1 MVLKVHINNNG
12 QKCQKPF
19 VKNIAIGNSLPI
31 TLLEDSTALYFKQS
45 VNKREEIIPHPSLS
59 HLPWPNKA
67 FAVTLIIYIL
77 YLMLILIHC
86 YTK

>member
-12 QKCQKPF
+12 QERQKPF
-19 VKNIAIGNSLPI
+19 VKNITIGNSLPI
-31 TLLEDSTALYFKQS
+31 TLLEDSAALYFRQS
-45 VNKREEIIPHPSLS
+45 VNKREEIISHPSLS
-59 HLPWPNKA
+59 HLPRTNKA
-67 FAVTLIIYIL
+67 FAITLILYIL